1 MVTRENLRL
10 ILDDAE
16 MDETM
21 VSSINGNGNGRCNFQ
36 GSSEAANNEYTKI
49 RDVVRK
55 LVLVGVIVIFVV
67 GFIA

>member
-1 MVTRENLRL
+1 MKREKLRL

-21 VSSINGNGNGRCNFQ
+21 VSSNNGNGNGRGNFQ
-36 GSSEAANNEYTKI
+36 GGSEAANNECTKI

-55 LVLVGVIVIFVV
+55 LVLVGVMVIFVV